1 MTISPWLW
9 PLPVL
14 AVLALAFIYSR
25 RKEQERH
32 LLWKLLGYLLL
43 GAFMLRL
50 NGFPLPLGYAL
61 FLLLLQAKPKPNRAA
76 KHSAAFAGLLLF
88 FLTLALPAAEQ
99 GWLERERS
107 YPVEAAQISQL
118 SLQDDWERF
127 KGEDAASSE
136 DRLERFEFVYDRSG
150 AVIQLNYAVNV
161 WSGNGSY
168 RYQVEYAPEKGHAVV
183 QRLGRD
189 GGGSP
194 PDGLSAELVLERLR
208 PEVLAELAP
217 APERADADRLR
228 LEVPTMWF
236 ANGTASLDPK
246 GFQPAFRIGHDG
258 EVEPLP
264 NVAEPY
270 ETTAAVVVYGCRDPE
285 LFEGCSAPAYYLF

>member
-88 FLTLALPAAEQ
+88 SWRLPCRQPSRAGSNASAAIRWRRPRSRSCPCRMTGSGSREKTPRAPRI
-99 GWLERERS
+99 GWS
-107 YPVEAAQISQL
+107 
-118 SLQDDWERF
+118 
-127 KGEDAASSE
+127 ASSSSMTGA
-136 DRLERFEFVYDRSG
+136 ER
-150 AVIQLNYAVNV
+150 
-161 WSGNGSY
+161 
-168 RYQVEYAPEKGHAVV
+168 
-183 QRLGRD
+183 
-189 GGGSP
+189 
-194 PDGLSAELVLERLR
+194 
-208 PEVLAELAP
+208 
-217 APERADADRLR
+217 
-228 LEVPTMWF
+228 
-236 ANGTASLDPK
+236 
-246 GFQPAFRIGHDG
+246 
-258 EVEPLP
+258 
-264 NVAEPY
+264 
-270 ETTAAVVVYGCRDPE
+270 
-285 LFEGCSAPAYYLF
+285 